1 MDSPQWGFYAL
12 VRPQEVD
19 IELVFTTKCCLLDH
33 FDELVASFWHGII
46 FSPFSFL
53 IRFLSS
59 LFSERCLV
67 KSFSSIQLYERNL
80 KLIQRSR
87 ESVQVLI
94 SLRSDGTF
102 YYFSITWKIFIFSTF
117 CLRDAELW
125 KRWLHT
131 YSHSMVAFRKTNSQK
146 IMKKSIIIIFNH
158 FCWVHKVLHWNEI

>member
-102 YYFSITWKIFIFSTF
+102 YYFHFYHMKNLHFLYFLFERCRIMEKMITHLQPFYGCFQENKFS
-117 CLRDAELW
+117 E
-125 KRWLHT
+125 
-131 YSHSMVAFRKTNSQK
+131 
-146 IMKKSIIIIFNH
+146 NH
-158 FCWVHKVLHWNEI
+158 EEKHHYYI